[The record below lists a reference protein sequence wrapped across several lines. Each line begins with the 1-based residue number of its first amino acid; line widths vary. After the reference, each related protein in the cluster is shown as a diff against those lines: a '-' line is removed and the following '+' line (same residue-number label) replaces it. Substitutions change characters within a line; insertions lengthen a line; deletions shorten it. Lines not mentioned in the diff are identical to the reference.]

1 MSKDFINTPDA
12 PAAIGIYSQAVR
24 SKDTLYVS
32 GQIPLVPETMEVIS
46 EDIDE
51 QIQQVFANLSA
62 VVEAAGASLNDVIK
76 FTIYLTDLGN
86 FGRVNS
92 AMEALLEAPYPARAV
107 IEVSG
112 LPKAVQ
118 VEIDAIVDL

>member
-1 MSKDFINTPDA
+1 MTKTFINTTDA

-24 SKDTLYVS
+24 SKDTLYIS
-32 GQIPLVPETMEVIS
+32 GQIPLVPGTMDVIS

-62 VVEAAGASLNDVIK
+62 VCAAAGASLNDVIK
-76 FTIYLTDLGN
+76 FTIYLTDLGH
-86 FGRVNS
+86 FGKVNS
-92 AMEALLEAPYPARAV
+92 AMEGLLDTPYPARAV
-107 IEVSG
+107 IEVSA
-112 LPKAVQ
+112 LPKGVQ